1 MPGNG
6 LTGLSNL
13 GNTCYINSCMQI
25 LSHTH
30 CLNNVLNNVEKV
42 NNIVDSHLLVEWN
55 NLRNLMWSKDVTISP
70 GRFIKT
76 IQHVAKA
83 KNNDLFTS
91 FDQNDSAE
99 FFIFCIDC
107 FHNALKYKHSIKYNK
122 TENKYM
128 NKGLELTKR
137 TYKQEFSPVH
147 KLFHSILI
155 TDITSLKHK
164 SLSIKAEHCLLYS
177 LSFFKQT
184 THTLYECL
192 DNYFM
197 EEKLEGDNAWLHE
210 KTNKKIP
217 VFKKTY
223 ILYSPEIIIIDL
235 KRWVNPYKKIQTL
248 VTTDLTI
255 DLEKYC
261 IVKDNSSVYE
271 LYGICNHG
279 GGPMGGHYW
288 AYVLN
293 TNGKWYEF
301 NDTHVKEITTKNI
314 VTSNAYCFFY
324 RKKK

>member
-1 MPGNG
+1 M
-6 LTGLSNL
+6 L
-13 GNTCYINSCMQI
+13 GVS
-25 LSHTH
+25 
-30 CLNNVLNNVEKV
+30 
-42 NNIVDSHLLVEWN
+42 
-55 NLRNLMWSKDVTISP
+55 
-70 GRFIKT
+70 
-76 IQHVAKA
+76 
-83 KNNDLFTS
+83 
-91 FDQNDSAE
+91 
-99 FFIFCIDC
+99 
-107 FHNALKYKHSIKYNK
+107 
-122 TENKYM
+122 
-128 NKGLELTKR
+128 KR

-164 SLSIKAEHCLLYS
+164 TLSIKAEHCLLYS

-271 LYGICNHG
+271 LYGVCNHFHEQSAPMCRMATTSTCVSRCAG
-279 GGPMGGHYW
+279 GLAVLIHRAWVVSWGCGAQSQRRYGQLSERDLQKE
-288 AYVLN
+288 YV
-293 TNGKWYEF
+293 G
-301 NDTHVKEITTKNI
+301 
-314 VTSNAYCFFY
+314 
-324 RKKK
+324 